1 MPIQFMTHC
10 AIAQAPLV
18 ALLKSRRYAPAVAA
32 NSVTGFDGPSNLAH
46 RRPIRQQA
54 LFLCPQFRV
63 MAAVRGRPSGL
74 PGSKFP
80 VRQPAHSC
88 HLKSFDGDS
97 WQLHLNLEYRLMKH
111 ANALNPSS
119 NSSRAAAHRAMAM
132 SALHANSSL
141 STRLARYNQ
150 HMSKARTLE
159 NAGGAL

>member
-1 MPIQFMTHC
+1 
-10 AIAQAPLV
+10 
-18 ALLKSRRYAPAVAA
+18 
-32 NSVTGFDGPSNLAH
+32 
-46 RRPIRQQA
+46 
-54 LFLCPQFRV
+54 
-63 MAAVRGRPSGL
+63 
-74 PGSKFP
+74 
-80 VRQPAHSC
+80 
-88 HLKSFDGDS
+88 
-97 WQLHLNLEYRLMKH
+97 MKH